1 MYHGHV
7 EVLKISVLNTLKI
20 NGGNKMTDLEKTLLN
35 ERELAKIYLQEFLQ
49 KKLTKKRFLEVLT
62 RLYKNTDSMA
72 ILEDLK

>member
-1 MYHGHV
+1 
-7 EVLKISVLNTLKI
+7 
-20 NGGNKMTDLEKTLLN
+20 MTDLEKTLLN